1 MVLGR
6 PPLHAAI
13 AADAGF
19 AIARLLV
26 AHAPGA
32 VEQLDADGRSPI
44 MLCLTPPDELGY
56 AVPQRY
62 CELPDFSCCGLA
74 PLGGGPEVAHDG
86 VRLGFARIVASG
98 RDASILFVGVV

>member
-1 MVLGR
+1 MKHCLQKGLRIDELRDHRGR

-13 AADAGF
+13 VANADF
-19 AIARLLV
+19 PIARLLV

-56 AVPQRY
+56 PVGPA
-62 CELPDFSCCGLA
+62 A
-74 PLGGGPEVAHDG
+74 GGGP
-86 VRLGFARIVASG
+86 ARPRA
-98 RDASILFVGVV
+98 